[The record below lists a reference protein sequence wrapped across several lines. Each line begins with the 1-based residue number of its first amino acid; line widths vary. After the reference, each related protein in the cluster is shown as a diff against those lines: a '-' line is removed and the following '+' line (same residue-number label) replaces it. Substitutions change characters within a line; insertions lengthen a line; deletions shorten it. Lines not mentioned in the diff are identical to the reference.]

1 MNNDPVYEPLTTEQL
16 AEIRRQEEELL
27 QAEIEKE
34 RKLREERRRQKQ
46 DQLKKA
52 MKTPIPPFPEKE
64 MCEYE
69 KLRERNINERKKV
82 MQEAGFYDDLNGYKQ
97 EIGLIATKDS

>member
-1 MNNDPVYEPLTTEQL
+1 
-16 AEIRRQEEELL
+16 
-27 QAEIEKE
+27 
-34 RKLREERRRQKQ
+34 
-46 DQLKKA
+46 

-97 EIGLIATKDS
+97 EIGLIATNDS